1 MDSFCGIFLVFH
13 FNCYYSIGYLFI
25 STKSLPLAPQ
35 NTTYK
40 RAAIYFINTILFM
53 EKYSIQ
59 SFIEETA
66 QRDDKN
72 NHFELENDHLLELNI
87 NNQTV
92 MIKKG
97 AMVAYDGQVKF
108 TREGMLSK
116 GVGNLLK
123 KAVSG
128 EGTSMMKATG
138 TGRVYVADS
147 AKKICILYL
156 NNEAI
161 NVNGND
167 VLAHEECLASD
178 IKLMKS
184 VAGMMGGGL
193 FQVHLSGS
201 GHVAITTHGK
211 PLTLLVK
218 PGKPVFTD
226 PNATVA
232 WSGNLTP
239 KVKTDIS
246 LKTFIGR
253 GSGESFQLQFEGD
266 GWVIVQ
272 PCEETYASE

>member
-1 MDSFCGIFLVFH
+1 M
-13 FNCYYSIGYLFI
+13 
-25 STKSLPLAPQ
+25 K
-35 NTTYK
+35 
-40 RAAIYFINTILFM
+40 
-53 EKYSIQ
+53 KYSIQ

-66 QRDDKN
+66 QKDERNDL
-72 NHFELENDHLLELNI
+72 FELEKEYLLELNI

-97 AMVAYDGQVKF
+97 AMVAYDGSVKF
-108 TREGMLSK
+108 EREGMLSK

-123 KAVSG
+123 KAISG

-138 TGRVYVADS
+138 TGRVYVADY
-147 AKKICILYL
+147 AKKIRVLYL
-156 NNEAI
+156 ENETI

-167 VLAHEECLASD
+167 VLAHEESIKSD
-178 IKLMKS
+178 VKMMKS
-184 VAGMMGGGL
+184 VAGVVGGGL
-193 FQVHLSGS
+193 FQVHLSGT
-201 GHVAITTHGK
+201 GHVAVCTHGD
-211 PLTLLVK
+211 PLTLVVK

-232 WSGNLTP
+232 WSGSLTP

-272 PCEETYASE
+272 PYEETYGTAE

>member
-1 MDSFCGIFLVFH
+1 MDKF
-13 FNCYYSIGYLFI
+13 
-25 STKSLPLAPQ
+25 
-35 NTTYK
+35 
-40 RAAIYFINTILFM
+40 
-53 EKYSIQ
+53 SIQ
-59 SFIEETA
+59 SLIKETA
-66 QRDDKN
+66 QDDSKN
-72 NHFELENDHLLELNI
+72 GLFELEKEYLLEMNI

-97 AMVAYDGQVKF
+97 AMVAYDGDVKF
-108 TREGMLSK
+108 EREGFLSK

-128 EGTSMMKATG
+128 EGTTMMKATG
-138 TGRVYVADS
+138 TGRIYAADY
-147 AKKICILYL
+147 AKKIRVLYL
-156 NNEAI
+156 NNETI

-167 VLAHEECLASD
+167 ILAHEEQLKSD
-178 IKLMKS
+178 IKMMKS
-184 VAGMMGGGL
+184 VAGVVGGGL
-193 FQVHLSGS
+193 FQVHLNGT
-201 GHVAITTHGK
+201 GHVAITTHGD

-239 KVKTDIS
+239 TIKTDLS

-253 GSGESFQLQFEGD
+253 GSGESFQLKFEGD

-272 PCEETYASE
+272 PYEESYGTAQ